1 MTQST
6 RNYDGD
12 AAKALEI
19 ARGAAELAL
28 DFFKQRDTLSRET
41 KKSPLD
47 LVSEADGAVETQLQ
61 QALAEAF
68 PEDGFLGEETGGDLS
83 QSLWIVDPI
92 DGTTNFL
99 SGLPMWGVSLGLVE
113 NGEPKIGII
122 ILPAMGDEY
131 LAIRGQG
138 STRNGAP
145 IHVKQNRDIE
155 KALFIFGRS
164 PELPANGPLTFAADT
179 MQQGALVYAF
189 GCCVYN
195 MTCVANGSCDCY
207 VEQRVY
213 PWDGAA
219 AALLVREAGG
229 CATFVLNDETIA
241 DGYPIAAA
249 SHKDWMPS

>member
-1 MTQST
+1 MTLST
-6 RNYDGD
+6 RNYGD
-12 AAKALEI
+12 DAQKALLI
-19 ARGAAELAL
+19 ARRAAELAL

-47 LVSEADGAVETQLQ
+47 LVSEADGAVEAQLRQ
-61 QALAEAF
+61 ELAEAF
-68 PEDGFLGEETGGDLS
+68 PQDGFLGEETGGDLS

-99 SGLPMWGVSLGLVE
+99 SGLPMWGVSVGLVE

-131 LAIRGQG
+131 LAINGQG
-138 STRNGAP
+138 STRNGVS
-145 IHVKQNRDIE
+145 IHVSKNRAID

-164 PELPANGPLTFAADT
+164 PELPADGPLKFAADT
-179 MQQGALVYAF
+179 MQKGALVYAF

-195 MTCVANGSCDCY
+195 MTCVASGSCDCY

-219 AALLVREAGG
+219 ASLLVREAGG
-229 CATFVLNDETIA
+229 CATFILNEDTIA
-241 DGYPIAAA
+241 NGYPIAAA
-249 SHKDWMPS
+249 SHEDWMPS

>member
-1 MTQST
+1 MTQSM

-12 AAKALEI
+12 AEKALEI
-19 ARGAAELAL
+19 ARRAADLAL
-28 DFFKQRDTLSRET
+28 DFFNRRDTLSRET
-41 KKSPLD
+41 KKSPVD
-47 LVSEADGAVETQLQ
+47 LVSEADGAVEAQLR

-92 DGTTNFL
+92 DGTKNFL
-99 SGLPMWGVSLGLVE
+99 SGLPMWGVSVGLVE

-131 LAIRGQG
+131 LAIKGQG
-138 STRNGAP
+138 STRNGAS
-145 IHVKQNRDIE
+145 IHVSENRDIQ

-164 PELPANGPLTFAADT
+164 PELPANGPLSFATQT
-179 MQQGALVYAF
+179 MEQGALIYAF

-195 MTCVANGSCDCY
+195 MTCVASGCCDCY

-229 CATFVLNDETIA
+229 CATFELSDETIA
-241 DGYPIAAA
+241 NGYPIAAA
-249 SHKDWMPS
+249 SHKNWMPS

>member
-1 MTQST
+1 MTLTT
-6 RNYDGD
+6 RDYDGD
-12 AAKALEI
+12 GEKALEI
-19 ARGAAELAL
+19 ARRAAVLAL
-28 DFFKQRDTLSRET
+28 DFFKQRDTLSRQT
-41 KKSPLD
+41 KKSPVD
-47 LVSEADGAVETQLQ
+47 LVSEADGAVESQLRQ
-61 QALAEAF
+61 ELAEAF

-83 QSLWIVDPI
+83 RSLWIVDPI
-92 DGTTNFL
+92 DGTKNFL
-99 SGLPMWGVSLGLVE
+99 SGLPMWGVSVGLVE
-113 NGEPKIGII
+113 DGEPKIGII

-131 LAIRGQG
+131 LAIKGQG

-145 IHVKQNRDIE
+145 VHVSKNRDIE
-155 KALFIFGRS
+155 RALFIFGRS
-164 PELPANGPLTFAADT
+164 PELPADGPLTFAAET

-195 MTCVANGSCDCY
+195 MTCVASGSCDCY

-241 DGYPIAAA
+241 NGYPIAAA
-249 SHKDWMPS
+249 SHEDWMPS